1 MRKVIIWILNI
12 LMIGSAAVMIVYEV
26 FFADQI
32 NTKML
37 VKASIVFLTYFLGM
51 FGIIRKKSV
60 FDYKVY
66 EDVYGDIIRNAFY
79 QDKRSYHQLMKAI
92 SLYNDNKNQ
101 KAIEVLDKLKSMCS
115 NYEDFS
121 AVLMFKALCH
131 RDLKQYNHVVATY
144 EELLKMDH
152 SNSRAWS
159 NLGIAYTNT
168 NRTDL
173 AEQAY
178 QNAVIYDKNN
188 AFAHNNLAVFYANN
202 GEPQKG
208 LASALEA
215 LRLNNKMYQAMSAA
229 ALCYAYMGNKEEAHK
244 YCKMYRANGGSAKDT
259 DTLRRKVDS
268 IMKMA

>member
-12 LMIGSAAVMIVYEV
+12 LVIGSAATMVIYEV
-26 FFADQI
+26 FFAEEM

-51 FGIIRKKSV
+51 FGIVRKKSV

-66 EDVYGDIIRNAFY
+66 EDIYGDIIRNAFEN
-79 QDKRSYHQLMKAI
+79 DKRSYHQLMKAI

-101 KAIEVLDKLKSMCS
+101 KAIEVLDKLKPMCS
-115 NYEDFS
+115 NYQDFS

-131 RDLKQYNHVVATY
+131 KDFKQYNHVVATY

-159 NLGIAYTNT
+159 NLGIAYTHIK
-168 NRTDL
+168 RTDL

-178 QNAVIYDKNN
+178 LNAITYDRNN
-188 AFAHNNLAVFYANN
+188 AFAHNNMAVFYVDN
-202 GEPQKG
+202 GEPEKG
-208 LASALEA
+208 LERALEA
-215 LRLNNKMYQAMSAA
+215 LRLNNRLYQAMSAA
-229 ALCYAYMGNKEEAHK
+229 AMCYAHMGNREEAYK
-244 YCKMYRANGGSAKDT
+244 YCKMYRANGGSVKDA
-259 DTLRRKVDS
+259 DALKEKVDS
-268 IMKMA
+268 ILR